1 MARVEGPGQG
11 VGDGLRLADGVQ
23 DLVSG
28 FIHQMDC

>member
-1 MARVEGPGQG
+1 MARVEGRQG
-11 VGDGLRLADGVQ
+11 VGEGLRLADGVQ